1 MNIPA
6 IYHELKNK
14 NIKNIKVVLSVG
26 TLIATIIYIMVG
38 IFGYVTWS
46 LNKKEYENMNRSMIL

>member
-6 IYHELKNK
+6 IYHELKHK
-14 NIKNIKVVLSVG
+14 NIKNIKVVLSIG

-46 LNKKEYENMNRSMIL
+46 LNKNEYENMNRSMIL

>member
-46 LNKKEYENMNRSMIL
+46 LNKNEYENMNRSMIL